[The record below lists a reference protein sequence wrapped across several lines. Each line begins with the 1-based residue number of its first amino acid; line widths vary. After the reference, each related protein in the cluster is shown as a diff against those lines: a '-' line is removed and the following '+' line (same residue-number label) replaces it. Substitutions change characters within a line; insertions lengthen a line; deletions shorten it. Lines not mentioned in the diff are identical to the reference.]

1 MQKVRST
8 VCSRRSVPSAHL
20 IESIPLRPTR
30 RDYRF
35 FNALGMPYSLCAVWR
50 IRHAQK
56 LSPVVSVVVNY
67 HTQRNCIRLPLLS
80 LIASHKGTVSGCLLL
95 QFGDGMRAQKKERQ
109 NICLSFLGGDYL
121 LSHFRSTIGV
131 VRLNFS
137 VRNGKR
143 WNPHAVIT
151 LVFYLFQPRSSR
163 P

>member
-1 MQKVRST
+1 MAPTQRVQKVRST

-56 LSPVVSVVVNY
+56 LSPVVSVVVNC
-67 HTQRNCIRLPLLS
+67 HTQRNYPGAFCCS
-80 LIASHKGTVSGCLLL
+80 LVTAYGHK
-95 QFGDGMRAQKKERQ
+95 KKERQ

-163 P
+163 L